1 VLLLKKHGGKRLKVG
16 YSNGDCQDG
25 LPIHS
30 DINYFIMPHGIFW
43 RTCKMRKQCKQC
55 KEAFDAQDQFDL
67 FCSKECKE
75 EALAELDSDSDE
87 CLSCQ

>member
-1 VLLLKKHGGKRLKVG
+1 MDIDTEAKQNVNFVIVIGFKINLKSYLGGKDMLTG
-16 YSNGDCQDG
+16 CSEN
-25 LPIHS
+25 
-30 DINYFIMPHGIFW
+30 N
-43 RTCKMRKQCKQC
+43 MRKQCKQC
-55 KEAFDAQDQFDL
+55 KEAFDAKDEFDL

>member
-1 VLLLKKHGGKRLKVG
+1 LRSLHVQTFSVKRQNLKNYLYGKDMLTG
-16 YSNGDCQDG
+16 YLENS
-25 LPIHS
+25 
-30 DINYFIMPHGIFW
+30 
-43 RTCKMRKQCKQC
+43 MRKQCKQC
-55 KEAFDAQDQFDL
+55 KEAFDAKDEFDL

>member
-1 VLLLKKHGGKRLKVG
+1 MVMESTSKNFKKKTREK
-16 YSNGDCQDG
+16 
-25 LPIHS
+25 
-30 DINYFIMPHGIFW
+30 
-43 RTCKMRKQCKQC
+43 KMRKQCKQC
-55 KEAFDAQDQFDL
+55 EEAFDAQDQFDL

>member
-1 VLLLKKHGGKRLKVG
+1 MSIG
-16 YSNGDCQDG
+16 YLEN
-25 LPIHS
+25 
-30 DINYFIMPHGIFW
+30 N
-43 RTCKMRKQCKQC
+43 MRKQCKQC

-67 FCSKECKE
+67 FCNKECKE

>member
-1 VLLLKKHGGKRLKVG
+1 MLTG
-16 YSNGDCQDG
+16 YLRSTT
-25 LPIHS
+25 
-30 DINYFIMPHGIFW
+30 M
-43 RTCKMRKQCKQC
+43 KQCKQC
-55 KEAFDAQDQFDL
+55 KKEFEPKDEFDL

>member
-1 VLLLKKHGGKRLKVG
+1 MPKLKKLYGKRLKDG

-25 LPIHS
+25 LPIHCNT
-30 DINYFIMPHGIFW
+30 NYFTMPHGIFW
-43 RTCKMRKQCKQC
+43 RACKMRKQCKQC
-55 KEAFDAQDQFDL
+55 EEAFDAKDQFDM